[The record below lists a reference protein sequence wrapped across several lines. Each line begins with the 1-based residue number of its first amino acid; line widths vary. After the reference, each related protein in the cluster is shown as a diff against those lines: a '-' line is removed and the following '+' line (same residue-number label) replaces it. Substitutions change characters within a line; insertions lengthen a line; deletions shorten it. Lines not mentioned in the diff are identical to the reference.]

1 MTSGLLNWH
10 ELSRNGTKFNAD
22 LLSDA
27 LEETKPI
34 IYRQPN
40 SVIVHLKMKESYLM
54 KESDLTIE
62 TAHASLA
69 LHL

>member
-10 ELSRNGTKFNAD
+10 ELSLNGTKFNAD
-22 LLSDA
+22 LLNDA
-27 LEETKPI
+27 FEESKPI

-40 SVIVHLKMKESYLM
+40 SVIVHLKIKESYRMKESN
-54 KESDLTIE
+54 LTIE
-62 TAHASLA
+62 TAHESLA